1 MNSDI
6 IVIGGGLVGSAI
18 AFGLSR
24 QTRSITILDEGDRA
38 FRATRGNLG
47 LVWVQSKGDGAPHY
61 VKWTRRSADLWGDF
75 AAELKDATGIDAYH
89 RRTGGVH
96 LLLSEDEVKD
106 RTALM
111 ERLRA
116 QSGNDGYE
124 YRMLDPA
131 EIKSMIPAVGPQ
143 VLAGSWT
150 PYDGVA
156 NPLYTIRALHAALAA
171 RGVVYEPDRT
181 VEDIRH
187 AGSTFSVRAGGTT
200 YQSKKLVIAAG
211 NGTKKL
217 AALLGMDVPVAPQ
230 RGQVLVTER
239 LQPLLSDE
247 VTVTSIR
254 QTAEGSVMMGDSQE
268 DVGYD
273 TSTTVPVLAKIAERA
288 VVCFPA
294 LRHAQLVRS
303 WAALRIMSRDGL
315 PIYAESKSAPGAFA
329 ATCHSGVTLAAVHA
343 RVLAEW
349 IAGGARPEETM
360 KLIPERFDVSTASH

>member
-18 AFGLSR
+18 AYGLSR
-24 QTRSITILDEGDRA
+24 HTRSITILDEGDRA
-38 FRATRGNLG
+38 FRATRGNFG

-75 AAELKDATGIDAYH
+75 AAELKDGTGVDACH
-89 RRTGGVH
+89 HRTGGLH
-96 LLLSEDEVKD
+96 LLLNETEVKD

-111 ERLRA
+111 ERLKTQA
-116 QSGNDGYE
+116 GNDGYE
-124 YRMLDPA
+124 YRMLDAA
-131 EIKSMIPAVGPQ
+131 EIRSMIPAVGPC

-171 RGVVYEPDRT
+171 RGVAYEPGRT

-187 AGSTFSVRAGGTT
+187 EGGTFSVRAGGDTFR
-200 YQSKKLVIAAG
+200 SKKLVIAAG
-211 NGTKKL
+211 NGTRKL
-217 AALLGMDVPVAPQ
+217 ASLLGMNVPVTPQ

-239 LQPLLSDE
+239 LQPMLSEE

-254 QTAEGSVMMGDSQE
+254 QVAEGGIMMGESQE
-268 DVGYD
+268 DAGFD
-273 TSTTVPVLAKIAERA
+273 NSTTVPVLAKIAERA
-288 VVCFPA
+288 VACFPA
-294 LRHAQLVRS
+294 LRHAQIVRT
-303 WAALRIMSRDGL
+303 WAALRIMSPDGL
-315 PIYAESKSAPGAFA
+315 PIYAESKTAPGAFA
-329 ATCHSGVTLAAVHA
+329 TTCHSGVTLAAVHA
-343 RVLAEW
+343 RVLADW

-360 KLIPERFDVSTASH
+360 KLVPERFDVPAS